1 MSTEELSK
9 AYDPAEVESK
19 WYKIWEERGYFHADV
34 NSSKKPYTI
43 VIPPP
48 NVTGQLTM
56 GHILNNTLQDILI
69 RFEKLN
75 GRETCWLPGTDHAGI
90 ATQTKVEKELKKNE
104 GLTRYD
110 LGREK
115 FLERVWAWKEQY
127 GGKIIKQ
134 LRSLGTSCDWQRE
147 RFTMD
152 EGLSAAVQE
161 CFIRLYNKGLIY
173 KGHRIINWCPK
184 GRTALSDEEVIYKE
198 EKGHLW
204 HFRYP
209 YADGSG
215 YVVIATTR
223 PETLMGDTAVAV
235 TPSDERYA
243 GKIGKKLI
251 LPIVNRE
258 IELIADDY
266 VEKDFGTGAVKI
278 TPAHDPNDY
287 EVGLRHNLEVINIM
301 NDDGTMNAEAGKEF
315 EGMDRYVCREAVVKK
330 IEELGLLDHIEDYTH
345 QVGYSERNDVPVEPR
360 LSDQWFVKMKP
371 LAEPA
376 LKAVDDGRIKFY
388 PERWVKTY
396 RHWMENI
403 RDWCISRQLWWGHRI
418 PAYTC
423 EQCGEIVVAKGM
435 PEKCPKCGCTHLV
448 QEEDVLDT
456 WFSSWLWPFS
466 TFGWPDN
473 TADLKVFYPTQTLV
487 TGPDIIFF
495 WVARMIM
502 AGIEFMGDIPFKDV
516 YFTSIIRDEKGRKM
530 SKSLGNS
537 PDPLD
542 VIATYGA
549 DALRFTVIYI
559 APVGQDI
566 RYSNEKC
573 EIGRNFAN
581 KIWNVVRFRLMQG
594 PVTSAKPTLD
604 NLGALRPDDQW
615 ILASLNQAIKEVT
628 DGLANFRFNE
638 VSKVL
643 YEFIW
648 SKFCDWYLESCKPV
662 FNGGDA
668 AQKQTV
674 LRLFDYCVAT
684 FLKLLHPIMPFVTDE
699 LYHQMGFATADD
711 SIMMTEWP
719 AAIPED
725 VLNGYGATQAAED
738 DAEAKFELI
747 RAIRAVRANYGIATS
762 KALDMVVAP
771 ANDEM
776 HEFLKRDEASF
787 KALVNAGDLKFVP
800 GYQPEGP
807 SGVAV
812 STAATAYIPLAGIVD
827 LDAEKKRLE
836 KQEAELAKYVGVVE
850 KKLSNEKFVSKA
862 PADVVA
868 QERAKLAEAQ
878 EKLARVRE
886 QMKAY

>member
-235 TPSDERYA
+235 NPSDERYA

-473 TADLKVFYPTQTLV
+473 TADLKAFYPTQTLV